1 MQQKRSKDTNRCH
14 AGMAAVLIVA
24 ALSGCGEAEQT
35 KQPSAPVIPRTF
47 DQLIADM
54 HCMSCHLPRN
64 KMGAPTWKDVAK
76 KYKKEKPEIIEERLA
91 GKIGKGGSGAW
102 GRMDMPPNRELKPA
116 ELKVLAHGILQADTI
131 KSK

>member
-1 MQQKRSKDTNRCH
+1 MQQKRSKNTNRRH
-14 AGMAAVLIVA
+14 AGIAAVLVVA
-24 ALSGCGEAEQT
+24 ALSGCGEAEQA
-35 KQPSAPVIPRTF
+35 KLPPAPVIPRTF

-54 HCMSCHLPRN
+54 HCLSCHLPGN

-116 ELKVLAHGILQADTI
+116 ELKVLAQGVLQAGSI